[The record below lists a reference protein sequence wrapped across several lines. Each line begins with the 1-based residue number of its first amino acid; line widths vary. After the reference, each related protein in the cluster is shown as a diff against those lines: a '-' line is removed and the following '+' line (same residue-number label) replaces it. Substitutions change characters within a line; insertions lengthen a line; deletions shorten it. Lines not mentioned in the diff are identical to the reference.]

1 MRPIKSGEK
10 PAKSSGLF
18 NSMVVD
24 DLSFF
29 IKVMVFSL
37 TGRDATA
44 KGSVKKPKYTVE
56 GIIDDISTCADL
68 VQAVK
73 KKQ

>member
-1 MRPIKSGEK
+1 
-10 PAKSSGLF
+10 
-18 NSMVVD
+18 MVVD